1 MNWAAVSFDWNHLR
15 AFLATVEEGSLSAAA
30 RALGQA
36 QPTLSRQIAALET
49 ALDVVLFERVGRGLV
64 LAPAGRDLLAHVRA
78 MGEAAGRVS
87 LAAAGRAQAVEG
99 RVSITASE
107 VVSAYVLPGVLK
119 RLRAAAPGI
128 AIDVVA
134 SDQMRDLQRR
144 EADIALRNTRP
155 EQPELIAR
163 RVSDGAGG
171 LYAARAYLSAR
182 GHPRRPEELAGHDF
196 IGFQPLE
203 TYVSEMNRLGYP
215 LQEAQVRVMSAS
227 GIVAWEAVRAGLG
240 IGPMSRDVAG
250 LFPEVVPLLPE
261 VTVPVPVWLTCHREL
276 HASRRIRLVYDLLAE
291 ALASRDSS
299 SR

>member
-36 QPTLSRQIAALET
+36 QPTLSRQIAALEAT
-49 ALDVVLFERVGRGLV
+49 LDVVLFERVGRGLV

-99 RVSITASE
+99 RVSVTASD
-107 VVSAYVLPGVLK
+107 VVSAYVLPEVLK

-128 AIDVVA
+128 VIDIVA
-134 SDQMRDLQRR
+134 SNELRDLQRR
-144 EADIALRNTRP
+144 EADIALRNARP

-163 RVSDGAGG
+163 LIAEGEGG
-171 LYAARAYLSAR
+171 LYAARSYLEAR
-182 GHPRRPEELAGHDF
+182 GRPRRPEDLAGHDF
-196 IGFQPLE
+196 IGFQPLDRYLAGME
-203 TYVSEMNRLGYP
+203 RLGFP
-215 LQEAQVRVMSAS
+215 LQERQVRVMSAS
-227 GIVAWEAVRAGLG
+227 GLVAWEAVRAGLG
-240 IGPMSRDVAG
+240 IGPMSRDVAR
-250 LFPEVVPLLPE
+250 LFPEVEPLVPE
-261 VTVPVPVWLTCHREL
+261 ISVPVPVWLTCHREL

-291 ALASRDSS
+291 ALTSRDSS